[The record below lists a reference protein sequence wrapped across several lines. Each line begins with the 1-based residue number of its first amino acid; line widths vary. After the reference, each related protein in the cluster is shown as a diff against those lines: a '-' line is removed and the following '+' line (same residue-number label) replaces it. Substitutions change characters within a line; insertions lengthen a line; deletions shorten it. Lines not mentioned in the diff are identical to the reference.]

1 MNRRLQLTVFL
12 FAAGI
17 TEMTAQCLTLT
28 CPGDITQNNTTGLCG
43 ANVSFSAPNAV
54 TTCVGTVRDTF
65 FFTGAPQTFTVPIGI
80 SMLTIE
86 TWGAQGGANWV
97 NNVNYGGYVKG
108 DYPVTGGEVLTVYVG
123 GQPTGITGGYN
134 GGGNG
139 EGAGKGGG
147 GASDVRQGGTTY
159 NNRII
164 VAGGGGGAG
173 YWSNLHVVGGV
184 GGGLVGGDGYRNTI
198 ADPGGQGGTQTSSG
212 TGTCINFNVPAM
224 AGGFGFGGSP
234 SGCGCEGYGGG
245 GGWWGGAGSG
255 NCRGGGG
262 GSGHVTISA
271 TNTSMSSGVRV
282 GNGMVIIS
290 IPSGSSI
297 PVVTQTAGL
306 PSGSFFPVGIT
317 TNTFTA
323 TDGFGNSATC
333 SFLVTVNDSDR
344 PVISAVPS
352 NISVGNDA
360 GLCSAIVNW
369 NTPVVTDNCSATLQS
384 SHNSGDMF
392 PVGTTTVTYLATD
405 ASGNMDT
412 VTFQVMVND
421 TERPAITAVPLNI
434 VTANDAGQCNAIVS
448 WTAPVATDNCSATL
462 TSTFNSGD
470 VFPAGT
476 TTVWYIATD
485 PAGNVDSA
493 SFQVTVN
500 DTEVP
505 VITCSGNTTL
515 ATDSGQCTVSSSS
528 LIIATGTD
536 NCSAVTITNDAPQ
549 TLPAGVT
556 TVTWTATDS
565 SGNTSTCTQQ
575 VTVQDL
581 EAPAFSVCP
590 NDISIC
596 PGVVTFANAEATD
609 NCSAVTV
616 TQTSGPSS
624 GSSLTAGGYTVVYT
638 ATDSSG
644 NTSTCSFTITVNP
657 NPTVSVAFGNQ
668 ANVCVDDGA
677 FQLAGGNPAGG
688 TWSGNGVNAG
698 MFTPA
703 VAGTGAQTIS
713 YQYVDV
719 NGCSA
724 TATGIITVS
733 ACVGISENGLQ
744 VFSMY
749 PNPVSGSGSFM
760 FSSIENGTL
769 ELTDMNGKV
778 LQRERIAAGRQDIQL
793 ANVAPGTYLVRF
805 VTAKG
810 NVATSRLQVH

>member
-1 MNRRLQLTVFL
+1 MNGRLQLAVFL
-12 FAAGI
+12 LAAGM

-28 CPGDITQNNTTGLCG
+28 CPGNITQNNTTGLCG
-43 ANVSFSAPNAV
+43 ANVSFNAPNAV
-54 TTCVGTVRDTF
+54 TTCVGTIRDTF
-65 FFTGAPQTFTVPIGI
+65 FFTGAPQTFTVPIGV

-123 GQPTGITGGYN
+123 GQPTSIAGGYN

-184 GGGLVGGDGYRNTI
+184 GGGMVGGDGYRNTT

-262 GSGHVTISA
+262 GSGHVTLSA
-271 TNTSMSSGVRV
+271 TNVSMSSGVRV

-306 PSGSFFPVGIT
+306 PSGSSFPVGTT

-323 TDGFGNSATC
+323 TDAFGNSATC
-333 SFLVTVNDSDR
+333 SFLVTVADNEA

-352 NISVGNDA
+352 TITMGNDA
-360 GLCSAIVNW
+360 GQCGAIVTW
-369 NTPVVTDNCSATLQS
+369 NPPVASDNCSATLLL
-384 SHNSGDMF
+384 SHNSGDLF
-392 PVGTTTVTYLATD
+392 PVGTTTVTCIAADPAGNMDTAMFTVIVNDTEAPVISNTPSPVTTVNDAGQCGAVVTWNAATASDNCTATLTSTHNSGDLFPVGTTTVMYIATD
-405 ASGNMDT
+405 ASGNADTTSFT
-412 VTFQVMVND
+412 VT
-421 TERPAITAVPLNI
+421 
-434 VTANDAGQCNAIVS
+434 VT
-448 WTAPVATDNCSATL
+448 
-462 TSTFNSGD
+462 
-470 VFPAGT
+470 
-476 TTVWYIATD
+476 
-485 PAGNVDSA
+485 
-493 SFQVTVN
+493 

-505 VITCSGNTTL
+505 VITCAGNVTL
-515 ATDSGQCTVSSSS
+515 VADSGVCSASASNLVS
-528 LIIATGTD
+528 ATGTD
-536 NCSAVTITNDAPQ
+536 NCSAVTITSNAPQ
-549 TLPAGVT
+549 TLPAGIT
-556 TVTWTATDS
+556 TITWTATDS
-565 SGNTSTCTQQ
+565 SGNTSTCMQQ
-575 VTVQDL
+575 VTVQDQ
-581 EAPAFSVCP
+581 EAPVFSVCP
-590 NDISIC
+590 NNISVC

-616 TQTSGPSS
+616 TQTSGPAS
-624 GSSLTAGGYTVVYT
+624 GTSLTAGSYTVVYT

-644 NTSTCSFTITVNP
+644 NAATCSFTITVNP
-657 NPTVSVAFGNQ
+657 NPAVTVAFGNQ
-668 ANVCVDDGA
+668 ANVCVDDGSFA
-677 FQLAGGNPAGG
+677 LTGGSPAGG
-688 TWSGNGVNAG
+688 SWSGNGVNAG
-698 MFTPA
+698 TFSPS
-703 VAGTGAQTIS
+703 VAGTGAQTIT

-719 NGCSA
+719 NGCSGS
-724 TATGIITVS
+724 ATGIITVS
-733 ACVGISENGLQ
+733 ACVGMNENGLQ

-760 FSSIENGTL
+760 FNSIENGIL

-778 LQRERIAAGRQDIQL
+778 LQRERIAAGRQEIQL